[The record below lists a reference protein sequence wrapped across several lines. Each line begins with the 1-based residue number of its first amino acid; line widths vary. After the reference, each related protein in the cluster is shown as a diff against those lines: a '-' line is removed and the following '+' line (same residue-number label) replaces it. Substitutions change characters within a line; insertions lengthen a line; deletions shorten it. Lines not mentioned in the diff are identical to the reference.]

1 MSDQLKQLL
10 DVPRDFIKDGAFFLN
25 RCTKPSRKG
34 MSPLSITSH
43 LGRSFIALLERLTF
57 AEFIDIS
64 RAVGVGFLVM
74 GFIGFAVKLIHIPI
88 NNILVLLLL
97 ELD

>member
-1 MSDQLKQLL
+1 MYKAKQKRYVPHSQSQAILATLL
-10 DVPRDFIKDGAFFLN
+10 
-25 RCTKPSRKG
+25 C
-34 MSPLSITSH
+34 
-43 LGRSFIALLERLTF
+43 ALLERLTI

-88 NNILVLLLL
+88 NNILVSLLL

>member
-1 MSDQLKQLL
+1 
-10 DVPRDFIKDGAFFLN
+10 
-25 RCTKPSRKG
+25 

-43 LGRSFIALLERLTF
+43 LGRSFMCALLEGLTI

>member
-1 MSDQLKQLL
+1 MAHSSSTDVRSQAEKVCVHSQSHSILAALL
-10 DVPRDFIKDGAFFLN
+10 CAL
-25 RCTKPSRKG
+25 
-34 MSPLSITSH
+34 
-43 LGRSFIALLERLTF
+43 LGRLTI

-88 NNILVLLLL
+88 NNILVLFLV

>member
-1 MSDQLKQLL
+1 M
-10 DVPRDFIKDGAFFLN
+10 
-25 RCTKPSRKG
+25 
-34 MSPLSITSH
+34 
-43 LGRSFIALLERLTF
+43 

-88 NNILVLLLL
+88 NNILVTV
-97 ELD
+97 LDGLGH